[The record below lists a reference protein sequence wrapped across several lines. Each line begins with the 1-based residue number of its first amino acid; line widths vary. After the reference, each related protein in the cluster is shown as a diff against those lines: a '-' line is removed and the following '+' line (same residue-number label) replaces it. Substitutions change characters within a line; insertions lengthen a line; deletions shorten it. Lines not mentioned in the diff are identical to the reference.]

1 MHKSKK
7 LYIMC
12 GIAGSG
18 KSTWI
23 QNHRN
28 FFSGITEII
37 SRDNIRFSLVKEGEP
52 YFSKEKEVWE
62 EYVAEAKISLK
73 LSDNTILDATHLNEK
88 SRSKILR
95 ALKDNLN
102 DVEINIIVINPPF
115 KTIVWQNNMREGRSK
130 VPLEDIRRMHSTF
143 TIPTID
149 EGFDNI
155 YIYKI
160 KNGEPNYTIY
170 TKEVR

>member
-1 MHKSKK
+1 MAKSKK
-7 LYIMC
+7 LFIMC

-23 QNHRN
+23 QNHKN
-28 FFSGITEII
+28 FFSGNTEII
-37 SRDNIRFSLVKEGEP
+37 SRDNIRFSLVKEEEP
-52 YFSKEKEVWE
+52 YFSKEKEVWNK
-62 EYVAEAKISLK
+62 YITEAKISLK
-73 LSDNTILDATHLNEK
+73 LNDNTILDATHLNEK

-95 ALKDNLN
+95 ALKNNLN
-102 DVEINIIVINPPF
+102 NVEINVIVIDTPF
-115 KTIVWQNNMREGRSK
+115 KTIVEQNNLREGRSK
-130 VPLEDIRRMHSTF
+130 VPLKNIRRMHSTF

-160 KNGEPNYTIY
+160 KNGEPNYIIY